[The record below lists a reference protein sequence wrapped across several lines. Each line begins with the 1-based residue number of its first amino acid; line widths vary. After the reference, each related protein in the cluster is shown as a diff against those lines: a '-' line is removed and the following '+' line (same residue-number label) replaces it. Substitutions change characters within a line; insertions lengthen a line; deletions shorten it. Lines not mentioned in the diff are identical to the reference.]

1 MIQFGGR
8 GVSHFIA
15 HQTWRGGG
23 GGIKHGLNK
32 SSVYPF
38 TSVKAVKDISFHI
51 LPTGTFEAAVPI
63 PGRSAVKVPL
73 VVKNKHN
80 SNQLWNSVSGKFPA
94 GV

>member
-1 MIQFGGR
+1 MKKGHGPALIVQ
-8 GVSHFIA
+8 
-15 HQTWRGGG
+15 WP
-23 GGIKHGLNK
+23 KHGLNK